1 MIIDGYL
8 LFDSASTITSTQ
20 VSTNIIDLVNARD
33 MGVGDDPALKIMCL
47 VTTALTTTNS
57 ATLTVDAQG
66 STDNSTWTTYASSP
80 AYTAGA
86 LVAGRRLFDIDWPRP
101 PSGVS
106 TPRYLRLNYTVG
118 TGIFSAG
125 AVTAALVL
133 DRDDRVNA
141 AGAYP
146 AGINISN

>member
-1 MIIDGYL
+1 MIIDGLL
-8 LFDSASTITSTQ
+8 LFDSAALVTSTA
-20 VSTNIIDLVNARD
+20 VSTNIVDLVNARD
-33 MGVGDDPALKIMCL
+33 IGVGDDPAMKIMVL
-47 VTTALTTTNS
+47 VTTAITTTNS
-57 ATLTVDAQG
+57 ATLTVSAQG
-66 STDNSTWTTYASSP
+66 STDNSTWSTYASSP
-80 AYTAGA
+80 AYAAAT
-86 LVAGRRLFDIDWPRP
+86 LVAGTRLFDIDWPRP
-101 PSGVS
+101 AAGLA

-146 AGINISN
+146 PGIRIAN